1 MTAFDS
7 LLSGSRLVFRAD
19 GNPTTGLGH
28 VVRCQALAQALQ
40 PAVEKIFVLRNPAP
54 ALQQQ
59 LAAAALAVRLVPPA
73 IPAGLPEAGWLA
85 GWLRPTDI
93 LVLDGYHFSPAYQR
107 ILAATGAAL
116 VCLDDLVTPPN
127 WASVVLNQ
135 AGGVGPAAYGQVPL
149 ARLCLGPAYAL
160 LRPAF
165 WQRAQSQPTTSPP
178 RLFLNMGGADPTDQT
193 LALLPRLRKQFPTHH
208 LEVVT
213 GAAYPHQASLQ
224 AAAHTYGPLVSLYQN
239 LAASELAA
247 LLRTC
252 QVFVCPPSGVAYECC
267 AAGGAVLLHP
277 TADNQRALFDF
288 LVQGELAL
296 PLAEGLTLPESELA
310 ALAAR
315 QLPRQR
321 ALFDGLASQRLQ
333 EVFAELAARQRYTVR
348 RATAAD
354 AACYFDWANDPAVR
368 RHAIHPEPISWPTHV
383 AWFGRRLQDADAY
396 LYIITTAAGEP
407 VGQVRIEFDAPGRPG
422 LLDYSVAAAYRG
434 QGLGKVLLERALQRL
449 RHERPALAGNAVLG
463 QVQAG
468 NTASARVFE
477 RLRFMRQAAVT
488 LHGKVYDVFRLD
500 FPLDF

>member
-7 LLSGSRLVFRAD
+7 LPPSSRLVFRAD
-19 GNPTTGLGH
+19 GNPATGLGH

-40 PAVEKIFVLRNPAP
+40 PAIEKIFVLRDPTL

-59 LAAAALAVRLVPPA
+59 LAAAELALIQVPLT
-73 IPAGLPEAGWLA
+73 IPAGLPEADWLA
-85 GWLRPTDI
+85 SWLHPHDI

-116 VCLDDLVTPPN
+116 VCLDDLITPPN

-135 AGGVGPAAYGQVPL
+135 AGGVGPAAYRQVPL

-165 WQRAQSQPTTSPP
+165 WQRAQNESTTLPP

-193 LALLPRLRKQFPTHH
+193 LALLPRLREQFPTYH

-213 GAAYPHQASLQ
+213 GAAYPHQATLQ
-224 AAAHTYGPLVSLYQN
+224 AAAHAYGPMVSLYQN
-239 LAASELAA
+239 LAASELAT

-277 TADNQRALFDF
+277 TADNQRALFEF
-288 LVQGELAL
+288 LVQGEVAL
-296 PLAEGLTLPESELA
+296 PLAEGLTLPESQLA

-315 QLPRQR
+315 QVPRQR

-333 EVFAELAARQRYTVR
+333 EVFAELVACQRYTVR
-348 RATAAD
+348 RATATD
-354 AACYFDWANDPAVR
+354 AARYFDWANDPAVR
-368 RHAIHPEPISWPTHV
+368 QHAINPEPISWPTHL
-383 AWFGRRLQDADAY
+383 AWFGRRLQVADAY
-396 LYIITTAAGEP
+396 LYMMTAATGEP
-407 VGQVRIEFDAPGRPG
+407 VGQVRIEFDVPGQPG
-422 LLDYSVAAAYRG
+422 LIDYSVAAAYRG
-434 QGLGKVLLERALQRL
+434 QGLGSVLLERALQRL
-449 RHERPALAGNAVLG
+449 RHERPALASNAVLG

-468 NTASARVFE
+468 NIASARVFE

-488 LHGKVYDVFRLD
+488 LHGNVYEVFRLD
-500 FPLDF
+500 FPLDS

>member
-1 MTAFDS
+1 M
-7 LLSGSRLVFRAD
+7 FRAD
-19 GNPTTGLGH
+19 GNPATGLGH
-28 VVRCQALAQALQ
+28 VVRCQALAQALS
-40 PAVEKIFVLRNPAP
+40 PAVEKIFVLRDPAP

-59 LAAAALAVRLVPPA
+59 LAEAELAVQLVPPA
-73 IPAGLPEAGWLA
+73 ISAGLPEAGWLA
-85 GWLRPTDI
+85 GWLRPNDMV
-93 LVLDGYHFSPAYQR
+93 VLDGYHFSPAYQR
-107 ILAATGAAL
+107 LLAATGAAL
-116 VCLDDLVTPPN
+116 VCLDDLITPPN

-135 AGGVGPAAYGQVPL
+135 AGGVGPAAYDRVPL
-149 ARLCLGPAYAL
+149 ACLCLGPAYAL

-165 WQRAQSQPTTSPP
+165 WQRAPAQSTTSPP

-193 LALLPRLRKQFPTHH
+193 LALLPRLREQFPTHH

-213 GAAYPHQASLQ
+213 GAAYPHQATLQ
-224 AAAHTYGPLVSLYQN
+224 AAAHTCGPLISLYQN

-288 LVQGELAL
+288 LVRGEIAL

-333 EVFAELAARQRYTVR
+333 EVFTELAVRQRYTVR

-354 AACYFDWANDPAVR
+354 ATRYFEWANDPAVR
-368 RHAIHPEPISWPTHV
+368 RHAINPEPISWPTHM
-383 AWFGRRLQDADAY
+383 AWFGRRLQDAGTY
-396 LYIITTAAGEP
+396 LYILTDAAGEP
-407 VGQVRIEFDAPGRPG
+407 VGQVRIEFEAPGQPG
-422 LLDYSVAAAYRG
+422 LIDYSVAAAYRG
-434 QGLGKVLLERALQRL
+434 QGLGGVLLARALQRL
-449 RHERPALAGNAVLG
+449 RHERPALAGGAVVG

-468 NTASARVFE
+468 NGASARVFE

-488 LHGKVYDVFRLD
+488 LHGKVYDVFQLD